1 MNLEEGSSYILF
13 NNDYSSFLFLNR
25 YKPVA
30 RVAKAPP
37 SQPIALLASPVFG
50 KVAFGASAFGI
61 IEALDSG
68 FIPLFVA
75 FELSLLLVYL
85 PSVASYLVV

>member
-1 MNLEEGSSYILF
+1 MNLEGGSSHILF

-25 YKPVA
+25 YKPVT

-50 KVAFGASAFGI
+50 KVVFDASAFGI

-68 FIPLFVA
+68 FIP
-75 FELSLLLVYL
+75 
-85 PSVASYLVV
+85 SVRGI